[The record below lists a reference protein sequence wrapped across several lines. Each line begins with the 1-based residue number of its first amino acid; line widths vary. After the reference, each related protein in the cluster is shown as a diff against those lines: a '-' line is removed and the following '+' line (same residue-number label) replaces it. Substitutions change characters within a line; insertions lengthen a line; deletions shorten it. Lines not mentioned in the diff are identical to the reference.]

1 MKFTTAL
8 LLIALAGCGERDG
21 AAGWYHGESW
31 DQWARG
37 VEARFPV
44 GDTEGHGPDV
54 GGEEWARALQ
64 WKLGIV
70 DPQGHGPDIGSAE
83 WRAGVEQ
90 KLREIFKKKI

>member
-1 MKFTTAL
+1 MRV
-8 LLIALAGCGERDG
+8 LAAILAVGVLVGCGESVVVKEWDQ
-21 AAGWYHGESW
+21 GESW

-44 GDTEGHGPDV
+44 GDAQGHGPDV

-70 DPQGHGPDIGSAE
+70 DAAGHGPDLGSAE
-83 WRAGVEQ
+83 WRAAVE
-90 KLREIFKKKI
+90 EKIGGLGE